1 MAMFPASSISGLY
14 FGHSES
20 RYFGLGKIEKDQV
33 ENYSRRRNEGLEE
46 NEKWLSPVLTY

>member
-1 MAMFPASSISGLY
+1 MFPASSISGLY
-14 FGHSES
+14 FGHPES

-33 ENYSRRRNEGLEE
+33 ENYSGRRNEGLEG